1 MSIASLAETRRPF
14 RLVLHDHVALVLA
27 LVALP
32 AASFGAFLSV
42 APNRLADGRSLTLWH
57 IGFSATVIVFAF
69 LTLLFIAAFIR
80 DKMRRASLLF
90 ASGAGLLI
98 CLLLIAG
105 MAGEARLDP
114 QEPARRISLG
124 SAFWI
129 LFSVGVLACFQG
141 LQRATRLWK
150 AALPLALTA
159 AAVAIIDSGKL
170 NSLSLAQEFYAQRA
184 TFGIELLR
192 HVILVAVAV
201 LLATLGAV
209 PLVLTAA
216 YRPKARS
223 TIFTTLN
230 LLQTIPSIALF
241 GLLIAPLSFI
251 AAHVPLARE
260 IGIGGIGAAPALIAL
275 VLYGLLPLVR
285 SADAGLR
292 NVPAAVRDSARG
304 MGMTPRE
311 IFRKVDLPLALPAL
325 ISGLRVVVVQSIGLA
340 IVAALIGAGG
350 LGTFVFQGIGE
361 YALDLVLVGALPTIL
376 LALGA
381 DALFQIVL
389 ANLRS
394 RP

>member
-1 MSIASLAETRRPF
+1 
-14 RLVLHDHVALVLA
+14 
-27 LVALP
+27 
-32 AASFGAFLSV
+32 
-42 APNRLADGRSLTLWH
+42 
-57 IGFSATVIVFAF
+57 
-69 LTLLFIAAFIR
+69 LTLLFVAAFIR
-80 DKMRRASLLF
+80 DKTRHASLLF

-105 MAGEARLDP
+105 IAAEARLDP

-129 LFSVGVLACFQG
+129 LFSVGVLACFQS

-159 AAVAIIDSGKL
+159 AAVTIIDSGKL

-192 HVILVAVAV
+192 HVGLVAVAV

-209 PLVLTAA
+209 PLVLAVA
-216 YRPKARS
+216 YRPKARA

-292 NVPAAVRDSARG
+292 NVPAAVRESARG
-304 MGMTPRE
+304 MGMTPKE
-311 IFRKVDLPLALPAL
+311 TFRKVDFPLALPAL
-325 ISGLRVVVVQSIGLA
+325 ISGLRVVTVQSIGLA

-350 LGTFVFQGIGE
+350 LGTFIFQGIGE

-376 LALGA
+376 LALAA

>member
-1 MSIASLAETRRPF
+1 MSIASLAETRRPS
-14 RLVLHDHVALVLA
+14 RLLPQDHVALVLA

-32 AASFGAFLSV
+32 AAFFGGFLSV
-42 APNRLADGRSLTLWH
+42 APNRLADGQSLTLWH
-57 IGFSATVIVFAF
+57 IGFAATAIIFAF
-69 LTLLFIAAFIR
+69 LTLVFVAAFIR
-80 DKMRRASLLF
+80 DKTRHASLLF

-105 MAGEARLDP
+105 IAADGRLDP
-114 QEPARRISLG
+114 QEPARRISLA
-124 SAFWI
+124 STFWI
-129 LFSVGVLACFQG
+129 LFSIGVLACFRG
-141 LQRATRLWK
+141 LQRATSLWK
-150 AALPLALTA
+150 VALPLGLTA
-159 AAVAIIDSGKL
+159 AAVTIIGSGKL
-170 NSLSLAQEFYAQRA
+170 NSLSLVHEFYAQRA
-184 TFGIELLR
+184 TFKIELIR
-192 HVILVAVAV
+192 HVGLVAVAV
-201 LLATLGAV
+201 LLAALCAA
-209 PLVLTAA
+209 PLVLAVA
-216 YRPKARS
+216 YRPKARV
-223 TIFTTLN
+223 TIFTILN

-304 MGMTPRE
+304 MGMTPKE

-325 ISGLRVVVVQSIGLA
+325 ISGLRVVTVQSIGLA

-376 LALGA
+376 LALAA